1 MLLVCRSSLVFVVI
15 IYYKSQCQLLLLLF
29 FSSLKVTLLADVP
42 WPGALSALNTF
53 FEVVG
58 ESNANIKILD
68 LGAGTGTVGLDLS
81 KHGYTNV
88 DAIDV
93 SKKMLDKAKE
103 KHVYK
108 NYICEAVTDR
118 RLNIATGTYDAIIS
132 CGVITSGYVKSNAFD
147 EIVRLVRPGE
157 I

>member
-1 MLLVCRSSLVFVVI
+1 M
-15 IYYKSQCQLLLLLF
+15 
-29 FSSLKVTLLADVP
+29 
-42 WPGALSALNTF
+42 SALNTF

-132 CGVITSGYVKSNAFD
+132 CG
-147 EIVRLVRPGE
+147 L
-157 I
+157 